1 MKNNVWIAISF
12 SMLAA
17 AVNAEAGQAQ
27 NSQEIEKAQSSV
39 EAVTMID
46 NLQIHKKPDFE
57 KPLPCY
63 AQKK

>member
-1 MKNNVWIAISF
+1 MKNNVWVAISF

-17 AVNAEAGQAQ
+17 AVTAEADQAQ
-27 NSQEIEKAQSSV
+27 NSKGTNQDQSSV
-39 EAVTMID
+39 EAETVIEA
-46 NLQIHKKPDFE
+46 LQINQKPDFE

>member
-17 AVNAEAGQAQ
+17 AATADAGQVQ
-27 NSQEIEKAQSSV
+27 DSQDVEEIQSSV
-39 EAVTMID
+39 EAETMID
-46 NLQIHKKPDFE
+46 NLKIYEKPDFE